1 MKKDVPLK
9 LQWIGNIM
17 SNETTFILQEL
28 LGNCS
33 EVGKGQE
40 DVLEKLHLIASSGV
54 DVMTDPRANNK
65 KKPTHNEFWDEI
77 IKIASQ
83 SLS

>member
-1 MKKDVPLK
+1 
-9 LQWIGNIM
+9 M